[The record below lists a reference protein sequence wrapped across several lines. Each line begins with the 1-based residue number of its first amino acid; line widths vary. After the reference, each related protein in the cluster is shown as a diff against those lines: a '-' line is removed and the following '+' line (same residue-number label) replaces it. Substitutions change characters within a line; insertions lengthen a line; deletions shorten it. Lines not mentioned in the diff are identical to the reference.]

1 MIIPTLYCEVCRQFQ
16 IGLVIKDPPYSVCSV
31 HEEGKFN
38 DLLGYD
44 RGEMPVLPRFEN
56 TLPKI
61 QKAPQ

>member
-1 MIIPTLYCEVCRQFQ
+1 MA
-16 IGLVIKDPPYSVCSV
+16 LVIKDPPYSVCSV

-44 RGEMPVLPRFEN
+44 RGEMPSLHYAPKLPR
-56 TLPKI
+56 I